1 MKKKLFSFIIILMIT
16 HCGFTPMYDSKNKL
30 DYNILIT
37 ESEGDKLINNLIKN
51 EIKKISDPNSLN
63 KIILKVNTNYSKITI
78 SKTVKGSISDYRMV
92 METNIM
98 IDHDKKITNFTF
110 KENQDITNISDI
122 FEKKNYENTIKK
134 NYAISVARNL
144 NLKLLNNQ

>member
-1 MKKKLFSFIIILMIT
+1 
-16 HCGFTPMYDSKNKL
+16 
-30 DYNILIT
+30 
-37 ESEGDKLINNLIKN
+37 
-51 EIKKISDPNSLN
+51 
-63 KIILKVNTNYSKITI
+63 
-78 SKTVKGSISDYRMV
+78 MV
-92 METNIM
+92 METEIM
-98 IDHDKKITNFTF
+98 IDNDKKITNFSF

>member
-1 MKKKLFSFIIILMIT
+1 MKKLFSFIIILMMT
-16 HCGFTPMYDSKNKL
+16 HCGFTPLYDSKKKL

-37 ESEGDKLINNLIKN
+37 EIAGDKLINNLITN
-51 EIKKISDPNSLN
+51 EIRKISDPNSLK
-63 KIILKVNTNYSKITI
+63 KITLKINTNYSKITI
-78 SKTVKGSISDYRMV
+78 SKNVKGSVSDYRMV

-98 IDHDKKITNFTF
+98 IDDDKKITNFNF
-110 KENQDITNISDI
+110 NENQDITNISDI
-122 FEKKNYENTIKK
+122 FEKKNYENNIIK

>member
-1 MKKKLFSFIIILMIT
+1 MKKLFSFIIILMMT
-16 HCGFTPMYDSKNKL
+16 HCGFTPLYDSKKKL

-37 ESEGDKLINNLIKN
+37 EIAGDKLINNLITN
-51 EIKKISDPNSLN
+51 EIRKISDPNSLK
-63 KIILKVNTNYSKITI
+63 KITLKINTNYSKITI
-78 SKTVKGSISDYRMV
+78 SKNVKGSVSDYRMV

-98 IDHDKKITNFTF
+98 IDDDKKITNFSF
-110 KENQDITNISDI
+110 NENQDITNISDI
-122 FEKKNYENTIKK
+122 FEKKNYENNIIK

>member
-1 MKKKLFSFIIILMIT
+1 MKKLFSFIIILMMT
-16 HCGFTPMYDSKNKL
+16 HCGFTPLYDSKKKL

-37 ESEGDKLINNLIKN
+37 EIAGDKLINNLITN
-51 EIKKISDPNSLN
+51 EIRKISDPNSLN
-63 KIILKVNTNYSKITI
+63 KITLKINTNYSKITI
-78 SKTVKGSISDYRMV
+78 SKNVKGSVSDYRMV

-98 IDHDKKITNFTF
+98 IDDDKKITNFNF
-110 KENQDITNISDI
+110 NENQDITNISDI
-122 FEKKNYENTIKK
+122 FEKKNYENNIKK

>member
-1 MKKKLFSFIIILMIT
+1 MKKLFSFIIILMMT
-16 HCGFTPMYDSKNKL
+16 HCGFTPLYDSKKKL

-37 ESEGDKLINNLIKN
+37 EIAGDKLINNLITN
-51 EIKKISDPNSLN
+51 EIRKISDPNSLN
-63 KIILKVNTNYSKITI
+63 KITLKIKTNYSKITI
-78 SKTVKGSISDYRMV
+78 SKNVKGSVSDYRMV

-98 IDHDKKITNFTF
+98 IDDDKKITNFNF
-110 KENQDITNISDI
+110 NENQDITNISDI
-122 FEKKNYENTIKK
+122 FEKKNYENNTIK

>member
-1 MKKKLFSFIIILMIT
+1 MKKLFSFIIILMMT
-16 HCGFTPMYDSKNKL
+16 HCGFTPLYDSKKKL

-37 ESEGDKLINNLIKN
+37 EIAGDKLINNLITN

-63 KIILKVNTNYSKITI
+63 KITLKIKTNYSKITI
-78 SKTVKGSISDYRMV
+78 SKNVKGSVSDYRMV

-98 IDHDKKITNFTF
+98 IDDDKKITNFSF
-110 KENQDITNISDI
+110 NENQDITNISDI
-122 FEKKNYENTIKK
+122 FEKKNYENNIIK

>member
-1 MKKKLFSFIIILMIT
+1 MKKLFSFIIILMMT
-16 HCGFTPMYDSKNKL
+16 HCGFTPLYDSKKKL

-37 ESEGDKLINNLIKN
+37 EIAGDKVINNLITN
-51 EIKKISDPNSLN
+51 EIRKISDPNSLN
-63 KIILKVNTNYSKITI
+63 KITLKINTNYSKITI
-78 SKTVKGSISDYRMV
+78 SKNVKGSVSDYRMV

-98 IDHDKKITNFTF
+98 IDDDKKITNFSF
-110 KENQDITNISDI
+110 NENQDITNISDI

>member
-1 MKKKLFSFIIILMIT
+1 MKKLFSFIIILMIT
-16 HCGFTPMYDSKNKL
+16 HCGFTPLYDSKKKL

-37 ESEGDKLINNLIKN
+37 EIAGDKLINNLITN
-51 EIKKISDPNSLN
+51 EIRKISDPNSLN
-63 KIILKVNTNYSKITI
+63 KITLKIKTNYSKITI
-78 SKTVKGSISDYRMV
+78 SKNVKGSVSDYRMV

-98 IDHDKKITNFTF
+98 IDDDKKITNFSF
-110 KENQDITNISDI
+110 NENQDITNISDI
-122 FEKKNYENTIKK
+122 FEKKSYENNIIK

>member
-1 MKKKLFSFIIILMIT
+1 MKKLFSFIIILMMT
-16 HCGFTPMYDSKNKL
+16 HCGFTPLYDSKKKL

-37 ESEGDKLINNLIKN
+37 EIAGDKLINNLITN
-51 EIKKISDPNSLN
+51 EIRKISDPNSLN
-63 KIILKVNTNYSKITI
+63 KITLKIKTNYNKVTI
-78 SKTVKGSISDYRMV
+78 SKNVKGSVSDYRMV

-98 IDHDKKITNFTF
+98 IDDDKKITNFSF
-110 KENQDITNISDI
+110 NENQDITNISDI
-122 FEKKNYENTIKK
+122 FEKKNYENNIIK

>member
-1 MKKKLFSFIIILMIT
+1 MKKLFSFIIILMMT
-16 HCGFTPMYDSKNKL
+16 HCGFTPLYDSKKKL

-37 ESEGDKLINNLIKN
+37 EIAGDKLINNLITN
-51 EIKKISDPNSLN
+51 EIRKISDPNSLN
-63 KIILKVNTNYSKITI
+63 KITLKIKTNYSKITI
-78 SKTVKGSISDYRMV
+78 SKNVKGSVSDYRMV

-98 IDHDKKITNFTF
+98 IDDDKKITNFSF
-110 KENQDITNISDI
+110 NENQDITNISDI
-122 FEKKNYENTIKK
+122 FEKKNYENNIIK